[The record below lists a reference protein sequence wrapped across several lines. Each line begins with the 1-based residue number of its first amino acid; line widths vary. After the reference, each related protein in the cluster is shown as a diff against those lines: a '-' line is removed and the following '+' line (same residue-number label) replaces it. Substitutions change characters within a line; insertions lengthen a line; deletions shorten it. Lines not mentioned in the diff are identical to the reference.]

1 MLLPTTQIL
10 HLILKVQVGASLPIN
25 LQLILNKQLLILEI
39 PQLELLQNY
48 LEIIKPQPIQT
59 RLLIRL
65 LQQICLIKVTN
76 LFKITSI
83 QPQVGLLISI
93 TKVTNLFKITPIQP
107 QVGLLI
113 SITKVTNLFKIT
125 PIQPQVEQVGLLIS
139 IIKIVSPPRAILQLE
154 LLELGYKEHLVRIY
168 HSQEMTFKVLLF

>member
-83 QPQVGLLISI
+83 QPQVGLL
-93 TKVTNLFKITPIQP
+93 T
-107 QVGLLI
+107 